1 MILDAN
7 LHNKEGVKATYMVNK
22 VLKAGRIPAVLVGWN
37 IFDALLHVAIGMEE
51 PLRITGNIIAIF
63 VAVAILIGAPKK
75 LSSIL
80 LLAASISIVA
90 LNTVHVNEHDFAI
103 PMLIFI
109 GLSLY
114 LLLRWAQI
122 LKIEDLKIREPKKQ
136 KYFHKRWFTV
146 ALSIFGVLVV
156 LAVGVMNSLNMQDQ
170 LFDGA
175 LKEADYWS
183 DEPVI
188 LSAGMG
194 FEGIIGWPEVNEETV
209 REAEG
214 SWYGSVM
221 CTNGED
227 PPAGAYTSTV
237 STAGVGLFYKGS
249 SEDDDGLPIVFSW
262 PVATETVDLT
272 DFQFTLNTGEIVF
285 PNSAGMLP
293 NWELNERN
301 TVVVFGDF
309 GNRVFSSE
317 EKAIFPVRLDIV
329 EDETPLLLIGPN
341 GQEFNAVGLSWETDA
356 SPYDSGPKLVGAKL
370 NRVGNEAVGEGGLAI
385 GTRSGVLPNDEL
397 SLYDEADFRI
407 RVLTTGGFSPDGI
420 TGLTPTMFEDFF
432 RIHAKGP
439 DGKVVLLEKVG
450 QDYLVADG
458 RLRIVGLSDL
468 GQKENPDEG
477 IFYDDCYAEDR
488 DNYIDIILVGD
499 EAAARNITHV
509 EIPSLEGGYNAFY
522 NPGGPGPEPF
532 EGVRYTALHH
542 AHVLHRAVGAENS
555 RGAVRGP
562 HQRARRSIGNAQQP
576 SHPGGLR

>member
-1 MILDAN
+1 
-7 LHNKEGVKATYMVNK
+7 MVNK
-22 VLKAGRIPAVLVGWN
+22 VVKAGRIPAVLIGWN
-37 IFDALLHVAIGMEE
+37 IFDALLHVAIDMAE
-51 PLRITGNIIAIF
+51 PLRITGNIIAIL

-75 LSSIL
+75 LSSSL
-80 LLAASISIVA
+80 LLAAFISIVA
-90 LNTVHVNEHDFAI
+90 LNTVHVSEHDFAI

-114 LLLRWAQI
+114 LLFRWAQI
-122 LKIEDLKIREPKKQ
+122 LKIEDLKTREPKKQ
-136 KYFHKRWFTV
+136 KYFHKRWFAV
-146 ALSIFGVLVV
+146 VLSIFGVLVV

-209 REAEG
+209 REAGG

-237 STAGVGLFYKGS
+237 STAGVELFYKGTA
-249 SEDDDGLPIVFSW
+249 EDDDGLPIVFSW

-272 DFQFTLNTGEIVF
+272 DFQFTLNTGKIVF

-309 GNRVFSSE
+309 GNRGLSSE
-317 EKAIFPVRLDIV
+317 EGAIFPVRLDIV

-370 NRVGNEAVGEGGLAI
+370 NHVGSEAMGEGGL
-385 GTRSGVLPNDEL
+385 GVGERSGVLPNDEL

-439 DGKVVLLEKVG
+439 DGEVVLLEKVG

-458 RLRIVGLSDL
+458 TLRIVGLSDL

-509 EIPSLEGGYNAFY
+509 EIPSLEGGYSAFY

-532 EGVRYTALHH
+532 EGVRYTAPGPADLEPVIN
-542 AHVLHRAVGAENS
+542 ALDNPMRVS
-555 RGAVRGP
+555 REAK
-562 HQRARRSIGNAQQP
+562 N
-576 SHPGGLR
+576 

>member
-1 MILDAN
+1 
-7 LHNKEGVKATYMVNK
+7 MVNK
-22 VLKAGRIPAVLVGWN
+22 VIKSGRIPVVLVGWN
-37 IFDALLHVAIGMEE
+37 MFDAILHIAIDMAEPMRIAGNTIAILVAI
-51 PLRITGNIIAIF
+51 T
-63 VAVAILIGAPKK
+63 ILLGAPKK
-75 LSSIL
+75 LSFPL
-80 LLAASISIVA
+80 LLVAFISTVA
-90 LNTVHVNEHDFAI
+90 LNTVHVSENSFAI
-103 PMLIFI
+103 PMLVFI

-114 LLLRWAQI
+114 LLLRLAQI
-122 LKIEDLKIREPKKQ
+122 SKIEDLKIRESEKQ
-136 KYFHKRWFTV
+136 KYFHKRWFAV
-146 ALSIFGVLVV
+146 VLSLFGVLVV
-156 LAVGVMNSLNMQDQ
+156 LAVGVMNSLNIQDQ

-221 CTNGED
+221 CTNGEV

-237 STAGVGLFYKGS
+237 STAGIELFYKGTA
-249 SEDDDGLPIVFSW
+249 EDDDGLPIVFSW
-262 PVATETVDLT
+262 PVATETVDIT

-309 GNRVFSSE
+309 GNRGLSSE
-317 EKAIFPVRLDIV
+317 EGAVFPVRLDIV

-341 GQEFNAVGLSWETDA
+341 GQEFNAVGLSWETDT

-370 NRVGNEAVGEGGLAI
+370 NHVGNEALGEGGLGF

-397 SLYDEADFRI
+397 SLYDEGDFRI

-432 RIHAKGP
+432 RIHAKGSN
-439 DGKVVLLEKVG
+439 GEVVLLEKVG
-450 QDYLVADG
+450 QEYLVAG
-458 RLRIVGLSDL
+458 GTLRIVGLSDL

-509 EIPSLEGGYNAFY
+509 EIPSLEGGYSAFY

-532 EGVRYTALHH
+532 DGVRYTAPGPADLEPVIN
-542 AHVLHRAVGAENS
+542 ALDNPMRIS
-555 RGAVRGP
+555 REP
-562 HQRARRSIGNAQQP
+562 KN
-576 SHPGGLR
+576 

>member
-1 MILDAN
+1 
-7 LHNKEGVKATYMVNK
+7 MVNK
-22 VLKAGRIPAVLVGWN
+22 VIKSGRIPVVLVGWN
-37 IFDALLHVAIGMEE
+37 MFDAILHIAIDMAEPMRIASNTIAILVAI
-51 PLRITGNIIAIF
+51 T
-63 VAVAILIGAPKK
+63 ILLGAPKK
-75 LSSIL
+75 LSFPL
-80 LLAASISIVA
+80 LLVAFISTVA
-90 LNTVHVNEHDFAI
+90 LNTVHVSENSFAI
-103 PMLIFI
+103 PMLVFI

-114 LLLRWAQI
+114 LLLRLAQI
-122 LKIEDLKIREPKKQ
+122 SKIEDLKIRESEKQ
-136 KYFHKRWFTV
+136 KYFHKRWFAV
-146 ALSIFGVLVV
+146 VLSLFGVLVV
-156 LAVGVMNSLNMQDQ
+156 LAVGVMNSLNIQDQ

-221 CTNGED
+221 CTNGEV

-237 STAGVGLFYKGS
+237 STAGIELFYKGTA
-249 SEDDDGLPIVFSW
+249 EDDDGLPIVFSW
-262 PVATETVDLT
+262 PVATETVDIT

-309 GNRVFSSE
+309 GNRGLSSE
-317 EKAIFPVRLDIV
+317 EGAIFPVRLDIV
-329 EDETPLLLIGPN
+329 KDETPLLLVGPN
-341 GQEFNAVGLSWETDA
+341 GQEFNAVGLSWETDT

-370 NRVGNEAVGEGGLAI
+370 NHVGNEALGEGGLGF

-397 SLYDEADFRI
+397 SLYDESDFRI

-432 RIHAKGP
+432 RIHAKGSN
-439 DGKVVLLEKVG
+439 GEVVLLEKVG
-450 QDYLVADG
+450 QEYLVAG
-458 RLRIVGLSDL
+458 GTLRIVGLSDL

-509 EIPSLEGGYNAFY
+509 EIPSLEGGYSAFY

-532 EGVRYTALHH
+532 DGVRYTAPGPADLEPVIN
-542 AHVLHRAVGAENS
+542 ALDNPMRIS
-555 RGAVRGP
+555 REP
-562 HQRARRSIGNAQQP
+562 KN
-576 SHPGGLR
+576 

>member
-1 MILDAN
+1 
-7 LHNKEGVKATYMVNK
+7 MVNK
-22 VLKAGRIPAVLVGWN
+22 IIKAGRIPAVLIGWN
-37 IFDALLHVAIGMEE
+37 MFDAILHIAIDMAE
-51 PLRITGNIIAIF
+51 PLRIAGNTIAIL
-63 VAVAILIGAPKK
+63 VAISILLGAPKK
-75 LSSIL
+75 LSFPL
-80 LLAASISIVA
+80 LLVAFISTVA
-90 LNTVHVNEHDFAI
+90 LNTFHVSENDFAI

-122 LKIEDLKIREPKKQ
+122 FKIEDLKIRETKKQ
-136 KYFHKRWFTV
+136 KYFHKRWFAV

-156 LAVGVMNSLNMQDQ
+156 LSVGVMNSLNMQDQ

-183 DEPVI
+183 DEPGI

-194 FEGIIGWPEVNEETV
+194 FEGIIGWPEVNQETV

-237 STAGVGLFYKGS
+237 STAGIELFYKGTA
-249 SEDDDGLPIVFSW
+249 EDDDGLPIVFSW

-272 DFQFTLNTGEIVF
+272 DFQFTLNTGDIVF

-309 GNRVFSSE
+309 GNRGLSSE
-317 EKAIFPVRLDIV
+317 EGAVFPVRLDIV

-341 GQEFNAVGLSWETDA
+341 SQEFNAVGLSWETDT
-356 SPYDSGPKLVGAKL
+356 SPYDSGPKLVGAKI
-370 NRVGNEAVGEGGLAI
+370 NHVGNEALGEGGLGF

-397 SLYDEADFRI
+397 SLYDEGDFRI

-432 RIHAKGP
+432 RIHANGSN
-439 DGKVVLLEKVG
+439 GEVVLLEKVG
-450 QDYLVADG
+450 QEYLVAG
-458 RLRIVGLSDL
+458 GTLRIVGLSDL

-509 EIPSLEGGYNAFY
+509 EIPSLEGGYSAFY

-532 EGVRYTALHH
+532 DGVRYTAPGPADLEPVIN
-542 AHVLHRAVGAENS
+542 ALDNPMRIS
-555 RGAVRGP
+555 REP
-562 HQRARRSIGNAQQP
+562 KN
-576 SHPGGLR
+576 

>member
-1 MILDAN
+1 M
-7 LHNKEGVKATYMVNK
+7 VKK
-22 VLKAGRIPAVLVGWN
+22 VIKVGRIPAVLVGWN
-37 IFDALLHVAIGMEE
+37 IFDALLHVAIDMAE
-51 PLRITGNIIAIF
+51 PLRITGNM
-63 VAVAILIGAPKK
+63 VAILVTVAILLGASKK
-75 LSSIL
+75 LSFSL
-80 LLAASISIVA
+80 LLASFISIVF
-90 LNTVHVNEHDFAI
+90 LNTVHVSEHDFAI

-122 LKIEDLKIREPKKQ
+122 FKEEDLKNRESKKQ
-136 KYFHKRWFTV
+136 KYFYKRWFAV
-146 ALSIFGVLVV
+146 VLSIFGVLVV

-194 FEGIIGWPEVNEETV
+194 FEGIIGWPKVNEETV
-209 REAEG
+209 REAGG
-214 SWYGSVM
+214 SWYGSVI

-237 STAGVGLFYKGS
+237 STAGIELFYKGTA
-249 SEDDDGLPIVFSW
+249 EDDDGLPVVFSW

-272 DFQFTLNTGEIVF
+272 DFKFTLNTGEVVY
-285 PNSAGMLP
+285 PNSAGILP

-309 GNRVFSSE
+309 GNRGLSSE
-317 EKAIFPVRLDIV
+317 EGAIFPVRLDIV

-341 GQEFNAVGLSWETDA
+341 GQEFNAVGLSWETDT

-370 NRVGNEAVGEGGLAI
+370 NHVGKKALGEGGLGF

-397 SLYDEADFRI
+397 SLYDEGDFRI

-432 RIHAKGP
+432 RIHAKGH
-439 DGKVVLLEKVG
+439 DGEVVLLEKVG
-450 QDYLVADG
+450 HEYLVADG
-458 RLRIVGLSDL
+458 TLRIVGLSDL
-468 GQKENPDEG
+468 GQKEDPDEG
-477 IFYDDCYAEDR
+477 VFYDDCYSEDR

-499 EAAARNITHV
+499 EAAARNITYV

-522 NPGGPGPEPF
+522 NPGGPGPEPY
-532 EGVRYTALHH
+532 EGVRYTAPGPADLEPVVN
-542 AHVLHRAVGAENS
+542 ALDNPMRVS
-555 RGAVRGP
+555 REAK
-562 HQRARRSIGNAQQP
+562 N
-576 SHPGGLR
+576 

>member
-1 MILDAN
+1 
-7 LHNKEGVKATYMVNK
+7 MVNK
-22 VLKAGRIPAVLVGWN
+22 IIKAGRIPAVLVGWN
-37 IFDALLHVAIGMEE
+37 TFDALLHIAIDMAE
-51 PLRITGNIIAIF
+51 PLRITGNVIAIL
-63 VAVAILIGAPKK
+63 VAVAILLGAPKK
-75 LSSIL
+75 LSFSL
-80 LLAASISIVA
+80 LLAAFISTVA
-90 LNTVHVNEHDFAI
+90 LNTVHVSENDFAI

-114 LLLRWAQI
+114 LLLRWSQI
-122 LKIEDLKIREPKKQ
+122 FKIEDLKIRESKKQ
-136 KYFHKRWFTV
+136 RYFHKRWFAV

-156 LAVGVMNSLNMQDQ
+156 LSVGVMNSLNMQDQ

-175 LKEADYWS
+175 LKDADYWS

-194 FEGIIGWPEVNEETV
+194 FEGIIGWPEVNQETV

-237 STAGVGLFYKGS
+237 STAGIELFYKGTA
-249 SEDDDGLPIVFSW
+249 EDDDGLPIVFSW

-272 DFQFTLNTGEIVF
+272 DFQFTLNTGKIVF

-309 GNRVFSSE
+309 GNRGLSSE
-317 EKAIFPVRLDIV
+317 EGVVFPVRLDIV

-341 GQEFNAVGLSWETDA
+341 GQEFNAVGLSWETDT

-370 NRVGNEAVGEGGLAI
+370 NHVGNEALGEGGLGF

-397 SLYDEADFRI
+397 SLYDEGDFRI

-432 RIHAKGP
+432 RIHANGSN
-439 DGKVVLLEKVG
+439 GELVLLEKVG
-450 QDYLVADG
+450 QEYLVAG
-458 RLRIVGLSDL
+458 GTLRIVGLSDL
-468 GQKENPDEG
+468 GQKENPAEG

-532 EGVRYTALHH
+532 DGVRYTAPGPADLEPVIN
-542 AHVLHRAVGAENS
+542 ALDNPMRIS
-555 RGAVRGP
+555 REP
-562 HQRARRSIGNAQQP
+562 KN
-576 SHPGGLR
+576 

>member
-1 MILDAN
+1 
-7 LHNKEGVKATYMVNK
+7 MVNK
-22 VLKAGRIPAVLVGWN
+22 IIKAGRIPAVLIGWN
-37 IFDALLHVAIGMEE
+37 MFDAILHIAIDMAE
-51 PLRITGNIIAIF
+51 PLRIAGNTIAIL
-63 VAVAILIGAPKK
+63 VAISILLGAPKK
-75 LSSIL
+75 LSFPL
-80 LLAASISIVA
+80 LLVAFISTVA
-90 LNTVHVNEHDFAI
+90 LNTFHVSENDFAI

-122 LKIEDLKIREPKKQ
+122 FKIEDLKIRESEKQ
-136 KYFHKRWFTV
+136 KYFYKRWFAV

-156 LAVGVMNSLNMQDQ
+156 LTVGVMNSLNIQDQ

-183 DEPVI
+183 DEPGI

-194 FEGIIGWPEVNEETV
+194 FEGIIGWPEVNQETV

-237 STAGVGLFYKGS
+237 STAGIELFYKGTA
-249 SEDDDGLPIVFSW
+249 EDDDGLPIVFSW

-272 DFQFTLNTGEIVF
+272 DFQFTLNTGDIVF

-309 GNRVFSSE
+309 GNRGLSSE
-317 EKAIFPVRLDIV
+317 EGSVFPVRLDIV

-341 GQEFNAVGLSWETDA
+341 GQEFNAVGLSWETDT

-370 NRVGNEAVGEGGLAI
+370 NHVGNEALGEGGLGF

-397 SLYDEADFRI
+397 SLYDEGDFRI

-432 RIHAKGP
+432 RIHANGSN
-439 DGKVVLLEKVG
+439 GELVLLEKVG
-450 QDYLVADG
+450 QEYLVAG
-458 RLRIVGLSDL
+458 GTLRIVGLSDL

-509 EIPSLEGGYNAFY
+509 EIPSLEGGYSAFY

-532 EGVRYTALHH
+532 DGVRYTAPGPADLEPVIN
-542 AHVLHRAVGAENS
+542 ALDNPMRIS
-555 RGAVRGP
+555 REP
-562 HQRARRSIGNAQQP
+562 KN
-576 SHPGGLR
+576 

>member
-1 MILDAN
+1 
-7 LHNKEGVKATYMVNK
+7 MVNK
-22 VLKAGRIPAVLVGWN
+22 VIKTGRIPAVLVGWN
-37 IFDALLHVAIGMEE
+37 TFDALLHIAIDMAE
-51 PLRITGNIIAIF
+51 PLRITVNIIAIF
-63 VAVAILIGAPKK
+63 VAVAILLGAPKK
-75 LSSIL
+75 LSFTL
-80 LLAASISIVA
+80 LLVAFISTVA
-90 LNTVHVNEHDFAI
+90 LNTAHVREHDFAI

-109 GLSLY
+109 DISLY

-122 LKIEDLKIREPKKQ
+122 FKVEELKIRQPKKQ
-136 KYFHKRWFTV
+136 KYFHKRWFAV

-156 LAVGVMNSLNMQDQ
+156 LAMGVMSSLNMQDQ

-209 REAEG
+209 REAGG

-237 STAGVGLFYKGS
+237 STAGIELFYKGTA
-249 SEDDDGLPIVFSW
+249 EDDDGLPIVFSW

-285 PNSAGMLP
+285 PNSAGLLP

-309 GNRVFSSE
+309 GNRGFSSE
-317 EKAIFPVRLDIV
+317 EGAIFPVRLDIV

-341 GQEFNAVGLSWETDA
+341 GQEFNAVGLSWETDI
-356 SPYDSGPKLVGAKL
+356 SPYDSGPKLVGAKI
-370 NRVGNEAVGEGGLAI
+370 NHVGNEALGEGGLGF

-397 SLYDEADFRI
+397 SLYDEGDFRI

-439 DGKVVLLEKVG
+439 NGEVVLLEKVG
-450 QDYLVADG
+450 QEYLVADG
-458 RLRIVGLSDL
+458 VLRIVGLSDL
-468 GQKENPDEG
+468 GQKENPAEG

-499 EAAARNITHV
+499 EAAARNITYV

-532 EGVRYTALHH
+532 EGVRYTAPGPADLEPVIN
-542 AHVLHRAVGAENS
+542 ALDNPMRVS
-555 RGAVRGP
+555 REAK
-562 HQRARRSIGNAQQP
+562 N
-576 SHPGGLR
+576 

>member
-1 MILDAN
+1 
-7 LHNKEGVKATYMVNK
+7 MVNK

-37 IFDALLHVAIGMEE
+37 IFDALLHVAIGMAE

-309 GNRVFSSE
+309 GNRGFSSE

-341 GQEFNAVGLSWETDA
+341 GQEFNAVGISWETDA

-370 NRVGNEAVGEGGLAI
+370 NHVGNEAVGEGGLAI

-532 EGVRYTALHH
+532 EGVRYTAPGPADLEPVIN
-542 AHVLHRAVGAENS
+542 ALDNPMRVS
-555 RGAVRGP
+555 REAK
-562 HQRARRSIGNAQQP
+562 N
-576 SHPGGLR
+576 

>member
-1 MILDAN
+1 
-7 LHNKEGVKATYMVNK
+7 MVNK
-22 VLKAGRIPAVLVGWN
+22 VIKAGRIPAVLIGWN
-37 IFDALLHVAIGMEE
+37 MFDAILHIAIDMAE
-51 PLRITGNIIAIF
+51 PLRIAGNTIAIL
-63 VAVAILIGAPKK
+63 VAISILLGAPKK
-75 LSSIL
+75 LSFPL
-80 LLAASISIVA
+80 LLVGFISTVA
-90 LNTVHVNEHDFAI
+90 LNTFHVNENDFAI

-122 LKIEDLKIREPKKQ
+122 FKIEDLKIRESEKQ
-136 KYFHKRWFTV
+136 KYFYKRWFAV
-146 ALSIFGVLVV
+146 VLSIFGVLVV
-156 LAVGVMNSLNMQDQ
+156 LAVGVMNSLNIQDQ

-183 DEPVI
+183 DEPGI

-209 REAEG
+209 REAGG

-237 STAGVGLFYKGS
+237 STVGIELFYKGTA
-249 SEDDDGLPIVFSW
+249 EDDDGLPIVFSW

-272 DFQFTLNTGEIVF
+272 DFQFTLNTGKIVF
-285 PNSAGMLP
+285 PNSAGLLP

-309 GNRVFSSE
+309 GNRGLSSE
-317 EKAIFPVRLDIV
+317 EGAIFPVRLDIV

-341 GQEFNAVGLSWETDA
+341 GQEFNAVGLSWETDT

-370 NRVGNEAVGEGGLAI
+370 NHVGNEALGEGGLGF

-397 SLYDEADFRI
+397 SLYDEGDFRI

-439 DGKVVLLEKVG
+439 DGEVVLLEKVG
-450 QDYLVADG
+450 QEYVVADG
-458 RLRIVGLSDL
+458 TLRIVGLSDL

-509 EIPSLEGGYNAFY
+509 EIPSLEGGYSAFY

-532 EGVRYTALHH
+532 DGVRYTAPGPADLEPVIN
-542 AHVLHRAVGAENS
+542 ALDNPMRVS
-555 RGAVRGP
+555 REP
-562 HQRARRSIGNAQQP
+562 KN
-576 SHPGGLR
+576 

>member
-1 MILDAN
+1 MSLLIVVD
-7 LHNKEGVKATYMVNK
+7 KFI
-22 VLKAGRIPAVLVGWN
+22 KAGRIPAVLVGWN
-37 IFDALLHVAIGMEE
+37 MIDALLHVAIDMAE
-51 PLRITGNIIAIF
+51 PLRITGNIIAIV
-63 VAVAILIGAPKK
+63 VAVAILLGAPKK
-75 LSSIL
+75 LSFIL
-80 LLAASISIVA
+80 LLTAFISTVA
-90 LNTVHVNEHDFAI
+90 LNTVHVSENDFAV

-122 LKIEDLKIREPKKQ
+122 FKVKDFEIREPKKQ
-136 KYFHKRWFTV
+136 KYFYKRWFAV
-146 ALSIFGVLVV
+146 VLSVLGILVV
-156 LAVGVMNSLNMQDQ
+156 LAVGVMNSLNVQNQ

-209 REAEG
+209 REAGG
-214 SWYGSVM
+214 SWYGSVI

-237 STAGVGLFYKGS
+237 STAGIELFYKGTA
-249 SEDDDGLPIVFSW
+249 EDDDGLPIVFSW

-272 DFQFTLNTGEIVF
+272 DFQFTLNTGEIVY

-309 GNRVFSSE
+309 GNRGLSSE
-317 EKAIFPVRLDIV
+317 EGAIFPVRLDIV

-341 GQEFNAVGLSWETDA
+341 GQEFNAVGLSWETDT

-370 NRVGNEAVGEGGLAI
+370 NHVGNEAVGEGGLGF

-397 SLYDEADFRI
+397 SLYDEGDFRI

-432 RIHAKGP
+432 RIHAKGSN
-439 DGKVVLLEKVG
+439 GEVVLLEKVG
-450 QDYLVADG
+450 QEYLVADG
-458 RLRIVGLSDL
+458 TLRIVGLSDL
-468 GQKENPDEG
+468 GQKEDPDEG

-532 EGVRYTALHH
+532 EGVRYTAPGPADLEPVIN
-542 AHVLHRAVGAENS
+542 ALDNPMRVS
-555 RGAVRGP
+555 REA
-562 HQRARRSIGNAQQP
+562 NN
-576 SHPGGLR
+576 

>member
-1 MILDAN
+1 
-7 LHNKEGVKATYMVNK
+7 MVIK
-22 VLKAGRIPAVLVGWN
+22 VIKAGRIPAVLVGWN
-37 IFDALLHVAIGMEE
+37 MFDALLHIAIDMAE
-51 PLRITGNIIAIF
+51 PLRITGNIIAVL
-63 VAVAILIGAPKK
+63 VAVAILQGAPKK
-75 LSSIL
+75 LSFPL
-80 LLAASISIVA
+80 LLVAFISTVA
-90 LNTVHVNEHDFAI
+90 LNTFHVSENDFAI

-122 LKIEDLKIREPKKQ
+122 FKIEDLKIRESEKQ
-136 KYFHKRWFTV
+136 KYFYKRWFAV

-156 LAVGVMNSLNMQDQ
+156 LNVGVMSSLNIQDQ

-183 DEPVI
+183 DEPGI

-194 FEGIIGWPEVNEETV
+194 FEGIIGWPEVNQETV

-237 STAGVGLFYKGS
+237 STAGIELFYKGTA
-249 SEDDDGLPIVFSW
+249 EDDDGLPIVFSW
-262 PVATETVDLT
+262 PVATETVDQT

-309 GNRVFSSE
+309 GNRGFSSE

-341 GQEFNAVGLSWETDA
+341 GQEFNAVGISWETDA

-370 NRVGNEAVGEGGLAI
+370 NHVGNEAVGEGGLAI

-532 EGVRYTALHH
+532 EGVRYTAPGPADLEPVIN
-542 AHVLHRAVGAENS
+542 ALDNPMRVS
-555 RGAVRGP
+555 REAK
-562 HQRARRSIGNAQQP
+562 N
-576 SHPGGLR
+576 

>member
-1 MILDAN
+1 
-7 LHNKEGVKATYMVNK
+7 MVIK
-22 VLKAGRIPAVLVGWN
+22 VIKAGRIPAVLVGWN
-37 IFDALLHVAIGMEE
+37 MFDALLHIAIDMAE
-51 PLRITGNIIAIF
+51 PLRITGNVIAVL
-63 VAVAILIGAPKK
+63 VAVVILLGAPKK
-75 LSSIL
+75 LSFSL
-80 LLAASISIVA
+80 LLAAFISTVA
-90 LNTVHVNEHDFAI
+90 LNTVHVSENDFAI
-103 PMLIFI
+103 PMLIFV

-122 LKIEDLKIREPKKQ
+122 LKIEDLKIRESKKQ
-136 KYFHKRWFTV
+136 RYFHKRWFAV

-156 LAVGVMNSLNMQDQ
+156 LSVGVMNSLNMQDQ

-237 STAGVGLFYKGS
+237 STAGIELFYKGTA
-249 SEDDDGLPIVFSW
+249 EDDDGLPIVFSW

-272 DFQFTLNTGEIVF
+272 DFQFTLNTGKIVF

-309 GNRVFSSE
+309 GNRGLSSE
-317 EKAIFPVRLDIV
+317 EGAVFPVRLDIV

-341 GQEFNAVGLSWETDA
+341 SQEFNAVGLSWETDT
-356 SPYDSGPKLVGAKL
+356 SPYDSGPKLVGAKI
-370 NRVGNEAVGEGGLAI
+370 NHVGNEALGEGGLGF

-397 SLYDEADFRI
+397 SLYDEGDFRI

-439 DGKVVLLEKVG
+439 NDEVVLLEQVG
-450 QDYLVADG
+450 QEYVVAG
-458 RLRIVGLSDL
+458 GTLKIVGLSDL
-468 GQKENPDEG
+468 GQKENPAEG

-509 EIPSLEGGYNAFY
+509 EIPSLEGGYSAFY

-532 EGVRYTALHH
+532 EGVRYTAPGPADLEPVIN
-542 AHVLHRAVGAENS
+542 ALDNPMRVS
-555 RGAVRGP
+555 REAK
-562 HQRARRSIGNAQQP
+562 N
-576 SHPGGLR
+576 

>member
-1 MILDAN
+1 
-7 LHNKEGVKATYMVNK
+7 MVNK
-22 VLKAGRIPAVLVGWN
+22 IIKAGRIPAVLIGWN
-37 IFDALLHVAIGMEE
+37 MFDAILHIAIDMAE
-51 PLRITGNIIAIF
+51 PLRIAGNTIAIL
-63 VAVAILIGAPKK
+63 VAISILLGAPKK
-75 LSSIL
+75 LSFPL
-80 LLAASISIVA
+80 LLVAFISTVA
-90 LNTVHVNEHDFAI
+90 LNTFHVSENDFAI

-122 LKIEDLKIREPKKQ
+122 FKIEDLKIRESEKQ
-136 KYFHKRWFTV
+136 KYFYKRWFAV

-156 LAVGVMNSLNMQDQ
+156 LTVGVMNSLNIQDQ

-183 DEPVI
+183 DEPGI

-194 FEGIIGWPEVNEETV
+194 FEGIIGWPEVNQETV

-237 STAGVGLFYKGS
+237 STAGIELFYKGTA
-249 SEDDDGLPIVFSW
+249 EDDDGLPIVFSW

-272 DFQFTLNTGEIVF
+272 DFQFTLNTGDIVF

-309 GNRVFSSE
+309 GNRGLSSE
-317 EKAIFPVRLDIV
+317 EGAIFPVRLDIV
-329 EDETPLLLIGPN
+329 KDETPLLLVGPN
-341 GQEFNAVGLSWETDA
+341 GQEFNAVGLSWETDT

-370 NRVGNEAVGEGGLAI
+370 NHVGNEALGEGGLGF

-397 SLYDEADFRI
+397 SLYDESDFRI

-432 RIHAKGP
+432 RIHANGSN
-439 DGKVVLLEKVG
+439 GELVLLEKVG
-450 QDYLVADG
+450 QEYLVAG
-458 RLRIVGLSDL
+458 GTLRIVGLSDL

-509 EIPSLEGGYNAFY
+509 EIPSLEGGYSAFY

-532 EGVRYTALHH
+532 DGVRYTAPGPADLEPVIN
-542 AHVLHRAVGAENS
+542 ALDNPMRIS
-555 RGAVRGP
+555 REP
-562 HQRARRSIGNAQQP
+562 KN
-576 SHPGGLR
+576 

>member
-1 MILDAN
+1 
-7 LHNKEGVKATYMVNK
+7 MVNK
-22 VLKAGRIPAVLVGWN
+22 VIKAGRIPAVLVGWN
-37 IFDALLHVAIGMEE
+37 MFDALLHVTIDMAE
-51 PLRITGNIIAIF
+51 PLRITGNIIAIV
-63 VAVAILIGAPKK
+63 VAVAILLGAPKK
-75 LSSIL
+75 LSFSL
-80 LLAASISIVA
+80 LLAAFISTVA
-90 LNTVHVNEHDFAI
+90 LNTVHVRENDFAV

-122 LKIEDLKIREPKKQ
+122 FKIKDFEIREPKKQ
-136 KYFHKRWFTV
+136 KYFYKRWFTIV
-146 ALSIFGVLVV
+146 LSVFGVLVV
-156 LAVGVMNSLNMQDQ
+156 LAVGVLNSLNVKNQ

-214 SWYGSVM
+214 SWYGSVI

-237 STAGVGLFYKGS
+237 STAGIELFYKGTA
-249 SEDDDGLPIVFSW
+249 EDDDGLPIVFSW
-262 PVATETVDLT
+262 PVATETVDIT
-272 DFQFTLNTGEIVF
+272 DFQFTLNTGKIVY

-309 GNRVFSSE
+309 GNRGLSSE
-317 EKAIFPVRLDIV
+317 KGAIFPVRLDIV

-341 GQEFNAVGLSWETDA
+341 GQEFNAVGLSWETDT

-370 NRVGNEAVGEGGLAI
+370 NHVGNEAVGEGGLGF

-397 SLYDEADFRI
+397 SLYDEGDFRI

-420 TGLTPTMFEDFF
+420 TGLTPTMFESFF

-439 DGKVVLLEKVG
+439 NGEIVLLEKVG
-450 QDYLVADG
+450 QEYLVADG
-458 RLRIVGLSDL
+458 TLRIVGLSDL
-468 GQKENPDEG
+468 GQKEDPDEG
-477 IFYDDCYAEDR
+477 IFYDDCYSEDR

-532 EGVRYTALHH
+532 EGVRYTAPGPADLEPVIN
-542 AHVLHRAVGAENS
+542 ALDNPMRVS
-555 RGAVRGP
+555 REA
-562 HQRARRSIGNAQQP
+562 SD
-576 SHPGGLR
+576 

>member
-1 MILDAN
+1 
-7 LHNKEGVKATYMVNK
+7 MVNK
-22 VLKAGRIPAVLVGWN
+22 IIKAGRIPAVLIGWN
-37 IFDALLHVAIGMEE
+37 MFDAILHIAIDMAE
-51 PLRITGNIIAIF
+51 PLRIAGNTIAIL
-63 VAVAILIGAPKK
+63 VAISILLGAPKK
-75 LSSIL
+75 LSFPL
-80 LLAASISIVA
+80 LLVAFISTVA
-90 LNTVHVNEHDFAI
+90 LNTFHVSENDFAI

-122 LKIEDLKIREPKKQ
+122 FKIEDLKIRESEKQ
-136 KYFHKRWFTV
+136 KYFYKRWFAV

-156 LAVGVMNSLNMQDQ
+156 LTVGVMNSLNIQDQ

-183 DEPVI
+183 DEPGI

-194 FEGIIGWPEVNEETV
+194 FEGIIGWPEVNQETV

-221 CTNGED
+221 CTNDED

-237 STAGVGLFYKGS
+237 STAGIELFYKGTA
-249 SEDDDGLPIVFSW
+249 EDDDGLPIVFSW

-285 PNSAGMLP
+285 PNSAGLLP

-309 GNRVFSSE
+309 GNRGLSSE
-317 EKAIFPVRLDIV
+317 EGTVFPVRLDIV

-341 GQEFNAVGLSWETDA
+341 GQEFNAIGLNWETDT

-370 NRVGNEAVGEGGLAI
+370 NHVGNEALGEGGLGF

-397 SLYDEADFRI
+397 SLYDEGDFRI

-439 DGKVVLLEKVG
+439 NGEVVLLEKVG
-450 QDYLVADG
+450 QEYVVAG
-458 RLRIVGLSDL
+458 GKLRIVGLSDL

-532 EGVRYTALHH
+532 DGVRYTAPGPADLEPVIN
-542 AHVLHRAVGAENS
+542 ALDNPMRVS
-555 RGAVRGP
+555 REAK
-562 HQRARRSIGNAQQP
+562 N
-576 SHPGGLR
+576 

>member
-1 MILDAN
+1 MI
-7 LHNKEGVKATYMVNK
+7 NK
-22 VLKAGRIPAVLVGWN
+22 VLRAGRIPAVLVGWN
-37 IFDALLHVAIGMEE
+37 IFDALLHVAIGMAE
-51 PLRITGNIIAIF
+51 PLRITGNIISIF

-114 LLLRWAQI
+114 LLLRWTQI

-136 KYFHKRWFTV
+136 NYFHKRWFAV
-146 ALSIFGVLVV
+146 ALSIFGVLVI

-214 SWYGSVM
+214 TWYGSVM

-227 PPAGAYTSTV
+227 PPAGAYTSIV
-237 STAGVGLFYKGS
+237 STAGVELFYKGTA
-249 SEDDDGLPIVFSW
+249 EDDDGLPIVFSW

-272 DFQFTLNTGEIVF
+272 DFQFTLNTGKIVF

-309 GNRVFSSE
+309 GNRGLSSE
-317 EKAIFPVRLDIV
+317 EGAIFPVRLDIV

-370 NRVGNEAVGEGGLAI
+370 NHVGSEAMGEGGL
-385 GTRSGVLPNDEL
+385 GVGERSGVLPNDEL

-439 DGKVVLLEKVG
+439 DGEVVLLEKVG

-458 RLRIVGLSDL
+458 SLRIVGLSDL

-509 EIPSLEGGYNAFY
+509 EIPSLEGGYSAFY

-532 EGVRYTALHH
+532 EGVRYTAPGPADLEPVIN
-542 AHVLHRAVGAENS
+542 ALDNPMRVS
-555 RGAVRGP
+555 REAK
-562 HQRARRSIGNAQQP
+562 N
-576 SHPGGLR
+576 

>member
-1 MILDAN
+1 
-7 LHNKEGVKATYMVNK
+7 MVNK
-22 VLKAGRIPAVLVGWN
+22 VIKSGRIPVVLVGWN
-37 IFDALLHVAIGMEE
+37 MFDAILHIAIDMAE
-51 PLRITGNIIAIF
+51 PLRITGNIIA
-63 VAVAILIGAPKK
+63 VLVAITILLGAPKK
-75 LSSIL
+75 LSFPL
-80 LLAASISIVA
+80 LLVAFISTVA
-90 LNTVHVNEHDFAI
+90 LNTVHVSENSFAI
-103 PMLIFI
+103 PMLVFI

-114 LLLRWAQI
+114 LLLRLAQI
-122 LKIEDLKIREPKKQ
+122 SKIEDLKIRESEKQ
-136 KYFHKRWFTV
+136 KYFHKRWFAV
-146 ALSIFGVLVV
+146 VLSLFGVLVV
-156 LAVGVMNSLNMQDQ
+156 LAVGVMNSLNIQDQ

-221 CTNGED
+221 CTNGEV

-237 STAGVGLFYKGS
+237 STAGIELFYKGTA
-249 SEDDDGLPIVFSW
+249 EDDDGLPIVFSW
-262 PVATETVDLT
+262 PVATETVDIT

-309 GNRVFSSE
+309 GNRGLSSE
-317 EKAIFPVRLDIV
+317 EGAVFPVRLDIV

-341 GQEFNAVGLSWETDA
+341 GQEFNAVGLSWETDT

-370 NRVGNEAVGEGGLAI
+370 NHVGNEALGEGGLGF

-397 SLYDEADFRI
+397 SLYDESDFRI

-432 RIHAKGP
+432 RIHAKGSN
-439 DGKVVLLEKVG
+439 GELVLLEKVG
-450 QDYLVADG
+450 QEYLVAG
-458 RLRIVGLSDL
+458 GTLRIVGLSDL

-509 EIPSLEGGYNAFY
+509 EIPSLEGGYSAFY

-532 EGVRYTALHH
+532 DGVRYTAPGPADLEPVIN
-542 AHVLHRAVGAENS
+542 ALDNPMRIS
-555 RGAVRGP
+555 REP
-562 HQRARRSIGNAQQP
+562 KN
-576 SHPGGLR
+576 

>member
-1 MILDAN
+1 
-7 LHNKEGVKATYMVNK
+7 MVNK
-22 VLKAGRIPAVLVGWN
+22 IIKAGRIPAVLIGWN
-37 IFDALLHVAIGMEE
+37 MFDAILHIAIDMAE
-51 PLRITGNIIAIF
+51 PLRIAGNTIAIL
-63 VAVAILIGAPKK
+63 VAISILLGAPKK
-75 LSSIL
+75 LSFPL
-80 LLAASISIVA
+80 LLVAFISTVA
-90 LNTVHVNEHDFAI
+90 LNTFHVSENDFAI

-122 LKIEDLKIREPKKQ
+122 FKIEDLKIRESEKQ
-136 KYFHKRWFTV
+136 KYFYKRWFAV

-156 LAVGVMNSLNMQDQ
+156 LTVGVMNSLNIQDQ

-183 DEPVI
+183 DEPGI

-194 FEGIIGWPEVNEETV
+194 FEGIIGWPEVNQETV

-237 STAGVGLFYKGS
+237 STAGIELFYKGTA
-249 SEDDDGLPIVFSW
+249 EDDDGLPIVFSW

-272 DFQFTLNTGEIVF
+272 DFQFTLNTGDIVF

-309 GNRVFSSE
+309 GNRGLSSE
-317 EKAIFPVRLDIV
+317 EGAVFPVRLDIV

-341 GQEFNAVGLSWETDA
+341 GQEFNAVGLSWETDT

-370 NRVGNEAVGEGGLAI
+370 NHVGNEALGEGGLGF

-397 SLYDEADFRI
+397 SLYDEGDFRI

-432 RIHAKGP
+432 RIHANGSN
-439 DGKVVLLEKVG
+439 GEVVLLEKVG
-450 QDYLVADG
+450 QEYLVAG
-458 RLRIVGLSDL
+458 GTLRIVGLSDL

-499 EAAARNITHV
+499 EAAARNITHI
-509 EIPSLEGGYNAFY
+509 EIPSLEGGYSAFY

-532 EGVRYTALHH
+532 DGVRYTAPGPADLEPVIN
-542 AHVLHRAVGAENS
+542 ALDNPMRIS
-555 RGAVRGP
+555 REP
-562 HQRARRSIGNAQQP
+562 KN
-576 SHPGGLR
+576 

>member
-1 MILDAN
+1 
-7 LHNKEGVKATYMVNK
+7 MVNK
-22 VLKAGRIPAVLVGWN
+22 VIKAGRIPAVLVGWN
-37 IFDALLHVAIGMEE
+37 MFDAILHIAIDMAE
-51 PLRITGNIIAIF
+51 PLRIAGNTIAVL
-63 VAVAILIGAPKK
+63 VAVAILLGAPKK
-75 LSSIL
+75 LSFSL
-80 LLAASISIVA
+80 LLAAFISTVA
-90 LNTVHVNEHDFAI
+90 LNTVHVSENDFAI

-122 LKIEDLKIREPKKQ
+122 FKIEDLKIRETKKQ
-136 KYFHKRWFTV
+136 KYFHKRWFAV

-156 LAVGVMNSLNMQDQ
+156 LSVGVMNSLNMQDQ

-175 LKEADYWS
+175 LKDADYWS

-209 REAEG
+209 REAGG

-237 STAGVGLFYKGS
+237 STAGIELFYKGTA
-249 SEDDDGLPIVFSW
+249 EDDDGLPIVFSW

-309 GNRVFSSE
+309 GNRGFSSE
-317 EKAIFPVRLDIV
+317 DGAIFPVRLDIV

-341 GQEFNAVGLSWETDA
+341 GQEFNAVGLSWETDV

-370 NRVGNEAVGEGGLAI
+370 NHVGSEAMGEGGL
-385 GTRSGVLPNDEL
+385 GVGERSGVLPNDEL

-439 DGKVVLLEKVG
+439 DGEVVLLEKVG

-458 RLRIVGLSDL
+458 TLRIVGLSDL

-509 EIPSLEGGYNAFY
+509 EIPSLEGGYSAFY

-532 EGVRYTALHH
+532 EGVRYTAPGPADLEPVIN
-542 AHVLHRAVGAENS
+542 ALDNPMRVS
-555 RGAVRGP
+555 REAK
-562 HQRARRSIGNAQQP
+562 N
-576 SHPGGLR
+576 

>member
-1 MILDAN
+1 
-7 LHNKEGVKATYMVNK
+7 MVNK
-22 VLKAGRIPAVLVGWN
+22 VIKSGRIPVVLVGWN
-37 IFDALLHVAIGMEE
+37 MFDAILHIAIDMAE
-51 PLRITGNIIAIF
+51 PLRIAGNTIAIL
-63 VAVAILIGAPKK
+63 VAITILLGAPKK
-75 LSSIL
+75 LSFPL
-80 LLAASISIVA
+80 LLVAFISTVA
-90 LNTVHVNEHDFAI
+90 LNTFHVSENDFAI

-122 LKIEDLKIREPKKQ
+122 FKIEDLKIRESEKQ
-136 KYFHKRWFTV
+136 KYFYKRWFAV

-156 LAVGVMNSLNMQDQ
+156 LTVGVMNSLNIQDQ

-183 DEPVI
+183 DEPGI

-194 FEGIIGWPEVNEETV
+194 FEGIIGWPEVNQETV

-237 STAGVGLFYKGS
+237 STAGIELFYKGTA
-249 SEDDDGLPIVFSW
+249 EDDDGLPIVFSW

-272 DFQFTLNTGEIVF
+272 DFQFTLNTGDIVF

-309 GNRVFSSE
+309 GNRGLSSE
-317 EKAIFPVRLDIV
+317 EGAVFPVRLDIV

-341 GQEFNAVGLSWETDA
+341 GQEFNAVGLSWETDT

-370 NRVGNEAVGEGGLAI
+370 NHVGNEALGEGGLGF

-397 SLYDEADFRI
+397 SLYDEGDFRI

-432 RIHAKGP
+432 RIHANGSN
-439 DGKVVLLEKVG
+439 GEVVLLEKVG
-450 QDYLVADG
+450 QEYLVAG
-458 RLRIVGLSDL
+458 GTLRIVGLSDL

-532 EGVRYTALHH
+532 EGVRYTAPGPADLEPVIN
-542 AHVLHRAVGAENS
+542 ALDNPMRVS
-555 RGAVRGP
+555 REAK
-562 HQRARRSIGNAQQP
+562 N
-576 SHPGGLR
+576 

>member
-1 MILDAN
+1 
-7 LHNKEGVKATYMVNK
+7 MVNK
-22 VLKAGRIPAVLVGWN
+22 IIKAGRIPAVLIGWN
-37 IFDALLHVAIGMEE
+37 MFDAILHIAIDMAE
-51 PLRITGNIIAIF
+51 PLRIAGNTIAIL
-63 VAVAILIGAPKK
+63 VAISILLGAPKK
-75 LSSIL
+75 LSFPL
-80 LLAASISIVA
+80 LLVAFISTVA
-90 LNTVHVNEHDFAI
+90 LNTFHVSENDFAI

-122 LKIEDLKIREPKKQ
+122 FKIEDLKIRESEKQ
-136 KYFHKRWFTV
+136 KYFYKRWFAV

-156 LAVGVMNSLNMQDQ
+156 LTVGVMNSLNIQDQ

-183 DEPVI
+183 DEPGI

-194 FEGIIGWPEVNEETV
+194 FEGIIGWPEVNQETV

-237 STAGVGLFYKGS
+237 STAGIELFYKGTA
-249 SEDDDGLPIVFSW
+249 EDDDGLPIVFSW

-272 DFQFTLNTGEIVF
+272 DFQFTLNTGDIVF

-309 GNRVFSSE
+309 GNRGLSSE
-317 EKAIFPVRLDIV
+317 EGAVFPVRLDIV

-341 GQEFNAVGLSWETDA
+341 GQEFNAVGLSWETDT

-370 NRVGNEAVGEGGLAI
+370 NHVGNEALGEGGLGF

-397 SLYDEADFRI
+397 SLYDEGDFRI

-432 RIHAKGP
+432 RIHAKGSN
-439 DGKVVLLEKVG
+439 GELVLLEKVG
-450 QDYLVADG
+450 QEYLVAG
-458 RLRIVGLSDL
+458 GTLRIVGLSDL

-499 EAAARNITHV
+499 EAAARNITYV

-532 EGVRYTALHH
+532 EGVRYTAPGPADLEPVIN
-542 AHVLHRAVGAENS
+542 ALDNPMRVS
-555 RGAVRGP
+555 REAK
-562 HQRARRSIGNAQQP
+562 N
-576 SHPGGLR
+576 

>member
-1 MILDAN
+1 
-7 LHNKEGVKATYMVNK
+7 MVNK
-22 VLKAGRIPAVLVGWN
+22 IIKAGRIPAVLIGWN
-37 IFDALLHVAIGMEE
+37 MFDAILHIAIDMAE
-51 PLRITGNIIAIF
+51 PLRIAGNTIAIL
-63 VAVAILIGAPKK
+63 VAISILLGAPKK
-75 LSSIL
+75 LSFPL
-80 LLAASISIVA
+80 LLVAFISTVA
-90 LNTVHVNEHDFAI
+90 LNTFHVSENDFAI

-122 LKIEDLKIREPKKQ
+122 FKIEDLKIRESEKQ
-136 KYFHKRWFTV
+136 KYFYKRWFAV

-156 LAVGVMNSLNMQDQ
+156 LTVGVMNSLNIQDQ

-183 DEPVI
+183 DEPGI

-194 FEGIIGWPEVNEETV
+194 FEGIIGWPEVNQETV

-237 STAGVGLFYKGS
+237 STAGIELFYKGTA
-249 SEDDDGLPIVFSW
+249 EDDDGLPIVFSW

-272 DFQFTLNTGEIVF
+272 DFQFTLNTGDIVF

-309 GNRVFSSE
+309 GNRGLSSE
-317 EKAIFPVRLDIV
+317 EGAVFPVRLDIV

-341 GQEFNAVGLSWETDA
+341 GQEFNAVGLSWETDT
-356 SPYDSGPKLVGAKL
+356 SPYDSGPKLVGAKI
-370 NRVGNEAVGEGGLAI
+370 NHVGNEALGEGGLGF

-397 SLYDEADFRI
+397 SLYDEGDFRI

-432 RIHAKGP
+432 RIHANGSN
-439 DGKVVLLEKVG
+439 GEVVLLEKVG
-450 QDYLVADG
+450 QEYLVAG
-458 RLRIVGLSDL
+458 GTLRIVGLSDL

-499 EAAARNITHV
+499 EAAARNITYV

-532 EGVRYTALHH
+532 EGVRYTAPGPADLEPVIN
-542 AHVLHRAVGAENS
+542 ALDNPMRVS
-555 RGAVRGP
+555 REAK
-562 HQRARRSIGNAQQP
+562 N
-576 SHPGGLR
+576 

>member
-1 MILDAN
+1 
-7 LHNKEGVKATYMVNK
+7 MVNK
-22 VLKAGRIPAVLVGWN
+22 VIKVGRIPAVLIGWN
-37 IFDALLHVAIGMEE
+37 MFDALLHIAIDMAE
-51 PLRITGNIIAIF
+51 PLRITGNAIAIL
-63 VAVAILIGAPKK
+63 VTIAVLFGAPKK
-75 LSSIL
+75 LSFTL
-80 LLAASISIVA
+80 LLFAFISTVA
-90 LNTVHVNEHDFAI
+90 LNTVHVSENDFAI

-122 LKIEDLKIREPKKQ
+122 IKIEDLKIRESKK
-136 KYFHKRWFTV
+136 KNYFHKRWFV
-146 ALSIFGVLVV
+146 GALSIFGVLVV
-156 LAVGVMNSLNMQDQ
+156 LAVGLMNSFNMQDQ

-194 FEGIIGWPEVNEETV
+194 FEGIIGWPQVNEETV

-214 SWYGSVM
+214 SWYGSVT

-272 DFQFTLNTGEIVF
+272 DFQFTLNTGEIVY

-309 GNRVFSSE
+309 GNRGFGSE
-317 EKAIFPVRLDIV
+317 EGAIFPVRLDIV

-341 GQEFNAVGLSWETDA
+341 GQEFNAVGLSWETDI

-370 NRVGNEAVGEGGLAI
+370 NHVGKEALGEGGLGF

-397 SLYDEADFRI
+397 SLYDEGDFRI
-407 RVLTTGGFSPDGI
+407 RLLTTGGFSPDGI

-439 DGKVVLLEKVG
+439 DGEVVLLEKVG
-450 QDYLVADG
+450 HEYLVAG
-458 RLRIVGLSDL
+458 GILRIVGLSDL
-468 GQKENPDEG
+468 GQKEDPDAG

-532 EGVRYTALHH
+532 EGVRYTAPGPADLELVIN
-542 AHVLHRAVGAENS
+542 ALDNPMRVS
-555 RGAVRGP
+555 RDAK
-562 HQRARRSIGNAQQP
+562 N
-576 SHPGGLR
+576 

>member
-1 MILDAN
+1 
-7 LHNKEGVKATYMVNK
+7 MVNK
-22 VLKAGRIPAVLVGWN
+22 VIKTGRIPAVLVGWN
-37 IFDALLHVAIGMEE
+37 TFDALLHIAIDMAE
-51 PLRITGNIIAIF
+51 PLRITGNVIAIL
-63 VAVAILIGAPKK
+63 VAVAILLGAPKK
-75 LSSIL
+75 LSFTL
-80 LLAASISIVA
+80 LLVAFISTVA
-90 LNTVHVNEHDFAI
+90 LNTVHVREHDFAI

-109 GLSLY
+109 GISLY

-122 LKIEDLKIREPKKQ
+122 FKVEELKIRQPKKQ
-136 KYFHKRWFTV
+136 KYFHKRWFAV

-194 FEGIIGWPEVNEETV
+194 FEGIIGWPQVNQETV

-237 STAGVGLFYKGS
+237 STAGIELFYKGTA
-249 SEDDDGLPIVFSW
+249 EDDDGLPIVFSW
-262 PVATETVDLT
+262 PVATETVDQT

-309 GNRVFSSE
+309 GNRGLSSE
-317 EKAIFPVRLDIV
+317 EGAIFPVRLDIV

-341 GQEFNAVGLSWETDA
+341 GQEFNAVGLSWETDT
-356 SPYDSGPKLVGAKL
+356 SPYDSGPKLVGAKI
-370 NRVGNEAVGEGGLAI
+370 NHVGNDVLGEGGLGF

-397 SLYDEADFRI
+397 SLYDEGDFRI

-432 RIHAKGP
+432 RIHANGSN
-439 DGKVVLLEKVG
+439 GEVVLLEKVG
-450 QDYLVADG
+450 QEYLVAG
-458 RLRIVGLSDL
+458 GTLRIVGLSDL

-499 EAAARNITHV
+499 ETAARNITHV

-532 EGVRYTALHH
+532 EGVRYTAPGPADLEPVIN
-542 AHVLHRAVGAENS
+542 ALDNPMRVS
-555 RGAVRGP
+555 REAK
-562 HQRARRSIGNAQQP
+562 N
-576 SHPGGLR
+576 

>member
-1 MILDAN
+1 
-7 LHNKEGVKATYMVNK
+7 MVNK

-37 IFDALLHVAIGMEE
+37 IFDALLHVAIGMAE
-51 PLRITGNIIAIF
+51 PLRITGNIISIF

-309 GNRVFSSE
+309 GNRGFSSE

-370 NRVGNEAVGEGGLAI
+370 NHVGNEAVGEGGLAI

-458 RLRIVGLSDL
+458 RLRIIGLSDL

-532 EGVRYTALHH
+532 EGVRYTAPGPADLEPVIN
-542 AHVLHRAVGAENS
+542 ALDNPMRVS
-555 RGAVRGP
+555 REAK
-562 HQRARRSIGNAQQP
+562 N
-576 SHPGGLR
+576 

>member
-1 MILDAN
+1 
-7 LHNKEGVKATYMVNK
+7 VVNK
-22 VLKAGRIPAVLVGWN
+22 VIKAGRIPAVLIGWN
-37 IFDALLHVAIGMEE
+37 MFDAILHIAIDMAE
-51 PLRITGNIIAIF
+51 PLRIAGNTIAIL
-63 VAVAILIGAPKK
+63 VAISILLGAPKK
-75 LSSIL
+75 LSFPL
-80 LLAASISIVA
+80 LLVAFISTVA
-90 LNTVHVNEHDFAI
+90 LNTFHVNENDFAI

-122 LKIEDLKIREPKKQ
+122 FKIEDLKIRESEKQ
-136 KYFHKRWFTV
+136 KYFYKRWFAV
-146 ALSIFGVLVV
+146 VLSIFGVLVV
-156 LAVGVMNSLNMQDQ
+156 LAVGVMNSLNIQDQ

-183 DEPVI
+183 DEPGI

-209 REAEG
+209 REAGG

-237 STAGVGLFYKGS
+237 STVGIELFYKGTA
-249 SEDDDGLPIVFSW
+249 EDDDGLPIVFSW

-272 DFQFTLNTGEIVF
+272 DFQFTLNTGKIVF
-285 PNSAGMLP
+285 PNSAGLLP

-309 GNRVFSSE
+309 GNRGLSSE
-317 EKAIFPVRLDIV
+317 EGAIFPVRLDIV

-341 GQEFNAVGLSWETDA
+341 GQEFNAVGLSWETDT

-370 NRVGNEAVGEGGLAI
+370 NHVGNEALGEGGLGF

-397 SLYDEADFRI
+397 SLYNEGDFRI

-439 DGKVVLLEKVG
+439 DGEVVLLEKVG
-450 QDYLVADG
+450 QEYVVADG
-458 RLRIVGLSDL
+458 TLRIVGLSDL

-509 EIPSLEGGYNAFY
+509 EIPSLEGGYSAFY

-532 EGVRYTALHH
+532 DGVRYTAPGPADLEPVIN
-542 AHVLHRAVGAENS
+542 ALDNPMRIS
-555 RGAVRGP
+555 REP
-562 HQRARRSIGNAQQP
+562 KN
-576 SHPGGLR
+576 

>member
-1 MILDAN
+1 
-7 LHNKEGVKATYMVNK
+7 MVNK
-22 VLKAGRIPAVLVGWN
+22 IIKAGRIPAVLIGWN
-37 IFDALLHVAIGMEE
+37 MFDAILHIAIDMAE
-51 PLRITGNIIAIF
+51 PLRIAGNTIAIL
-63 VAVAILIGAPKK
+63 VAISILLGAPKK
-75 LSSIL
+75 LSFPL
-80 LLAASISIVA
+80 LLVAFISTVA
-90 LNTVHVNEHDFAI
+90 LNTFHVSENDFAI

-122 LKIEDLKIREPKKQ
+122 FKIEDLKIRESEKQ
-136 KYFHKRWFTV
+136 KYFYKRWFAV

-156 LAVGVMNSLNMQDQ
+156 LTVGVMNSLNIQDQ

-183 DEPVI
+183 DEPGI

-194 FEGIIGWPEVNEETV
+194 FEGIIGWPEVNQETV

-237 STAGVGLFYKGS
+237 STAGIELFYKGTA
-249 SEDDDGLPIVFSW
+249 EDDDGLPIVFSW

-272 DFQFTLNTGEIVF
+272 DFQFTLNTGDIVF

-309 GNRVFSSE
+309 GNRGLSSE
-317 EKAIFPVRLDIV
+317 EGAIFPVRLDIV
-329 EDETPLLLIGPN
+329 EDETPLLLVGPN
-341 GQEFNAVGLSWETDA
+341 GQEFNAVGLSWETDT
-356 SPYDSGPKLVGAKL
+356 SPYDSGPKLVGAKI
-370 NRVGNEAVGEGGLAI
+370 NHVGNDALGEGGLGF

-397 SLYDEADFRI
+397 SLYDEGDFRI

-432 RIHAKGP
+432 RIHANGSN
-439 DGKVVLLEKVG
+439 GELVLLEKVG
-450 QDYLVADG
+450 QEYLVAG
-458 RLRIVGLSDL
+458 GTLRIVGLSDL

-509 EIPSLEGGYNAFY
+509 EIPSLEGGYSAFY

-532 EGVRYTALHH
+532 DGVRYTAPGPADLEPVIN
-542 AHVLHRAVGAENS
+542 ALDNPMRIS
-555 RGAVRGP
+555 REP
-562 HQRARRSIGNAQQP
+562 KN
-576 SHPGGLR
+576 

>member
-1 MILDAN
+1 
-7 LHNKEGVKATYMVNK
+7 MVNK
-22 VLKAGRIPAVLVGWN
+22 VIKSGRIPVVLVGWN
-37 IFDALLHVAIGMEE
+37 MFDAILHIAIDMAEPMRIAGNTIAILVAI
-51 PLRITGNIIAIF
+51 T
-63 VAVAILIGAPKK
+63 ILLGAPKK
-75 LSSIL
+75 LSFPL
-80 LLAASISIVA
+80 LLVAFISTVA
-90 LNTVHVNEHDFAI
+90 LNTVHVSENSFAI
-103 PMLIFI
+103 PMLVFI

-114 LLLRWAQI
+114 LLLRLAQI
-122 LKIEDLKIREPKKQ
+122 SKIEDLKIRESEKQ
-136 KYFHKRWFTV
+136 KYFHKRWFAV
-146 ALSIFGVLVV
+146 VLSLFGVLVV
-156 LAVGVMNSLNMQDQ
+156 LAVGVMNSLNIQDQ

-221 CTNGED
+221 CTNGEV

-237 STAGVGLFYKGS
+237 STAGIELFYKGTA
-249 SEDDDGLPIVFSW
+249 EDDDGLPIVFSW
-262 PVATETVDLT
+262 PVATETVDIT

-309 GNRVFSSE
+309 GNRGLSSE
-317 EKAIFPVRLDIV
+317 EGAIFPVRLDIV
-329 EDETPLLLIGPN
+329 KDETPLLLVGPN
-341 GQEFNAVGLSWETDA
+341 GQEFNAVGLSWETDT

-370 NRVGNEAVGEGGLAI
+370 NHVGNEALGEGGLGF

-397 SLYDEADFRI
+397 SLYDESDFRI

-439 DGKVVLLEKVG
+439 NGEVVLLEKVG
-450 QDYLVADG
+450 QEYLVAG
-458 RLRIVGLSDL
+458 GTLRIVGLSDL

-509 EIPSLEGGYNAFY
+509 EIPSLEGGYSAFY

-532 EGVRYTALHH
+532 DGVRYTAPGPADLEPVIN
-542 AHVLHRAVGAENS
+542 ALDNPMRIS
-555 RGAVRGP
+555 REP
-562 HQRARRSIGNAQQP
+562 KN
-576 SHPGGLR
+576 

>member
-1 MILDAN
+1 MSLLIVVD
-7 LHNKEGVKATYMVNK
+7 KFI
-22 VLKAGRIPAVLVGWN
+22 KAGRIPAVLVGWN
-37 IFDALLHVAIGMEE
+37 MIDALLHVAIDMAE
-51 PLRITGNIIAIF
+51 PLRITGNIIAIV
-63 VAVAILIGAPKK
+63 VAVAILLGAPKK
-75 LSSIL
+75 LSFIL
-80 LLAASISIVA
+80 LLTAFISTVA
-90 LNTVHVNEHDFAI
+90 LNTVHVSENDFAV

-122 LKIEDLKIREPKKQ
+122 FKVKDFEIREPKKQ
-136 KYFHKRWFTV
+136 KYFYKRWFAV
-146 ALSIFGVLVV
+146 VLSVLGILVV
-156 LAVGVMNSLNMQDQ
+156 LAVGVMNSLNVQNQ

-209 REAEG
+209 REAGG
-214 SWYGSVM
+214 SWYGSVI

-237 STAGVGLFYKGS
+237 STAGIELFYKGTA
-249 SEDDDGLPIVFSW
+249 EDDDGLPIVFSW

-272 DFQFTLNTGEIVF
+272 DFQFTLNTGEIVY

-309 GNRVFSSE
+309 GNRGLSSE
-317 EKAIFPVRLDIV
+317 EGAIFPVRLDIV

-341 GQEFNAVGLSWETDA
+341 GQEFNAVGLSWETNT

-370 NRVGNEAVGEGGLAI
+370 NHVGNEAVGEGGLGF

-397 SLYDEADFRI
+397 SLYDEGDFRI

-432 RIHAKGP
+432 RIHAKGSN
-439 DGKVVLLEKVG
+439 GEVVLLEKVG
-450 QDYLVADG
+450 QEYLVADG
-458 RLRIVGLSDL
+458 TLRIVGLSDL
-468 GQKENPDEG
+468 GQKEDPDEG

-532 EGVRYTALHH
+532 EGVRYTAPGPADLEPVIN
-542 AHVLHRAVGAENS
+542 ALDNPMRVS
-555 RGAVRGP
+555 REA
-562 HQRARRSIGNAQQP
+562 NN
-576 SHPGGLR
+576 